1 MIEKLNTEATDRLV
15 RALLSMRTKDEMLR
29 FLEDLCTIREVQDLA
44 QRLEVAQMLSD
55 KVTYAEIAKQTGVS
69 TATITRVNR
78 SLTYGAG
85 GYKAALE
92 RLGEVENA

>member
-15 RALLSMRTKDEMLR
+15 RALLCMRTKDEMLR

-44 QRLEVAQMLSD
+44 QRLEVAQMLSE

-85 GYKAALE
+85 GYKTALE
-92 RLGEVENA
+92 RLGEAENA